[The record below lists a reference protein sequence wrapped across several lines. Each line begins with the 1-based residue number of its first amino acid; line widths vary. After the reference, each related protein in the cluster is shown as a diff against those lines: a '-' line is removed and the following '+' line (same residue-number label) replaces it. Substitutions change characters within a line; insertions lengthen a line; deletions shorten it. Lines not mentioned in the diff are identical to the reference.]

1 MSPRTAVLTV
11 LACGVFALVLF
22 RPVRD
27 VDMFWQVRTGELMI
41 ETGRLV
47 TADPFTST
55 HAGEPTPTI
64 YWLSQL
70 LYAGLLEVGSWELLH
85 RLDALLFAAAL
96 WLAAVG
102 GRTRGGSP
110 FAAAAALGLALLI
123 AMPHHGL
130 RPQTFGLL
138 GFAAVVALDRSGL
151 GVWRKTLA
159 TLAVCVVWQNLHP
172 SASTGALYLGVVVAA
187 GFARWS
193 VTRGGPFPWRSGLPV
208 VAAGLAV
215 FLTPD
220 GVGILR
226 LSAENAAVARA
237 IGVEEWLPAW
247 DPATW
252 PAARTV
258 WLGVAVTLGLAL
270 AVRGRGTWEE
280 FAVAVVFT
288 AAAVGV
294 YRLSLFWAVAM
305 ISVWCRWLEVAYPR
319 LASDSPATLRVR
331 PVLVLPAILGA
342 ALVAAVVRPAVFDPN
357 LPFAGLDR
365 VRALRVSGVV
375 YNYREWG
382 GPLIASAHPSVR
394 VTIDGRLYLYPAAD
408 WDDYLRT
415 ALGEVPLDEVEAR
428 YRPDA
433 FFLRPSYHE
442 RLIALLRASD
452 QWEEAYADRSCVLF
466 VKPTVGRSASTPGPI
481 K

>member
-1 MSPRTAVLTV
+1 MSPRTAVLTA

-27 VDMFWQVRTGELMI
+27 VDMFWQVRTGELML

-47 TADPFTST
+47 TTDPFTST

-70 LYAGLLEVGSWELLH
+70 LYAGLLKVGSWELLH
-85 RLDALLFAAAL
+85 RLDALMFATAL

-110 FAAAAALGLALLI
+110 FAAAAAFGLALLI

-138 GFAAVVALDRSGL
+138 GFAAVVALERSRL
-151 GVWRKTLA
+151 GPWRKALVALVLCT
-159 TLAVCVVWQNLHP
+159 VWQNLHP
-172 SASTGALYLGVVVAA
+172 SASTGALYLGVVAAA
-187 GFARWS
+187 GFGRWVVS
-193 VTRGGPFPWRSGLPV
+193 RGGPFPWRAGLPAA
-208 VAAGLAV
+208 AAGLAV

-237 IGVEEWLPAW
+237 IGVEEWLPVW
-247 DPATW
+247 DRATW

-258 WLGVAVTLGLAL
+258 WLGVAVTVGLAL
-270 AVRGRGTWEE
+270 AVRVRATWEE
-280 FAVAVVFT
+280 VAVAVAFT

-294 YRLSLFWAVAM
+294 YRMSLFWAVAM
-305 ISVWCRWLEVAYPR
+305 IPVWCRWLEVAYPR
-319 LASDSPATLRVR
+319 LVPDPLTPPRVR
-331 PVLVLPAILGA
+331 PVLVLPAVLGA
-342 ALVAAVVRPAVFDPN
+342 ALVAVVVRPPVFDPG

-365 VRALRVSGVV
+365 VRALRVHGVV

-394 VTIDGRLYLYPAAD
+394 VTIDGRLYLFPAAD

-415 ALGEVPLDEVEAR
+415 ALGQVPLNEVEAR

-442 RLIALLRASD
+442 RLIALIRASD
-452 QWEEAYADRSCVLF
+452 RWEEAYADQSCVLF
-466 VKPTVGRSASTPGPI
+466 VKSAGRMASTTGPV

>member
-1 MSPRTAVLTV
+1 MSSRTAVLTV

-41 ETGRLV
+41 ETGGLV

-70 LYAGLLEVGSWELLH
+70 LYAGLLKIGSWELLH

-102 GRTRGGSP
+102 GRPSGKSP
-110 FAAAAALGLALLI
+110 LAAAAAFGLALLI

-138 GFAAVVALDRSGL
+138 GFAVIVALERSGL
-151 GVWRKTLA
+151 GPWRKALVTLV
-159 TLAVCVVWQNLHP
+159 VCTVWQNLHP
-172 SASTGALYLGVVVAA
+172 SASTGALYLGTVAA
-187 GFARWS
+187 GSLARWVVS
-193 VTRGGPFPWRSGLPV
+193 REGPLPWRLFLPV
-208 VAAGLAV
+208 GAAMLAV

-226 LSAENAAVARA
+226 LSAENAAIARA
-237 IGVEEWLPAW
+237 IGVEEWLPIW
-247 DPATW
+247 DRATW

-258 WLGVAVTLGLAL
+258 WLGVAATLGLAL

-280 FAVAVVFT
+280 FAVAGVFT
-288 AAAVGV
+288 VAAVGI
-294 YRLSLFWAVAM
+294 YRMSLFLAVAM
-305 ISVWCRWLEVAYPR
+305 IPVWSRWLEVAYPR
-319 LASDSPATLRVR
+319 LAPDPSAADRVR
-331 PVLVLPAILGA
+331 PVLVLPAVLGA
-342 ALVAAVVRPAVFDPN
+342 ALVAVVVRPPVFDPH

-365 VRALRVSGVV
+365 VRALRVQGVV

-382 GPLIASAHPSVR
+382 GPLIAAAHPSVR
-394 VTIDGRLYLYPAAD
+394 VTIDGRLYLFPAAD
-408 WDDYLRT
+408 WDDYLKV
-415 ALGEVPLDEVEAR
+415 ALGEVPLDEIETR

-442 RLIALLRASD
+442 RLIARLRASD
-452 QWEEAYADRSCVLF
+452 QWEEAYADQSCVLF
-466 VKPTVGRSASTPGPI
+466 VKPVGRSARTPGPV